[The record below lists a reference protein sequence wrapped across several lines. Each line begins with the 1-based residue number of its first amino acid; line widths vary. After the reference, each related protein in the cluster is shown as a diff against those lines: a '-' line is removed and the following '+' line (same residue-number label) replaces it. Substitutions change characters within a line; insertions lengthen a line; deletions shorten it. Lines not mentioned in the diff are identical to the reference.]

1 MTTSWRGV
9 LVATAL
15 PFCER
20 KPGRDDLSV
29 DLDRY
34 AEHVRWL
41 AESGCDGVVP
51 NGSLGEYQ
59 VLDAGERAAV
69 VETAVRA
76 APAGFAVVPGVSAY
90 GAREAASWADQAA
103 QAGCPAVMA
112 LPPNAYR
119 ASPDAVVAHFR
130 AIAAIGLPV
139 VAYNNP
145 IDTRVD
151 LTPPLLAQ
159 LYGEG
164 LIVAVKEFT
173 GDVRRGY
180 EIAERAPGLD
190 VIAGSDDVVLELAL
204 AGATGWIAGIPNALP
219 AACVA
224 LWRAALAGDLAT
236 ALPAYRAL
244 HPLLRWDSKTEFV
257 QAIKL
262 AMDEVGRYGGPCR
275 PPRSAL
281 DPTTAAA
288 VRDAVARATKD

>member
-1 MTTSWRGV
+1 MSWHGV

-15 PFCER
+15 PYH
-20 KPGRDDLSV
+20 DDLSI

-59 VLDAGERAAV
+59 VLEPAERAAV

-76 APAGFAVVPGVSAY
+76 APSGFAVVPGVSAY
-90 GAREAASWADQAA
+90 GAREAARWAAHA
-103 QAGCPAVMA
+103 GEAGCPAVMV

-119 ASPDAVVAHFR
+119 AGPDAVVEQFR
-130 AIAAIGLPV
+130 AVAAVGLPV
-139 VAYNNP
+139 IAYNNP
-145 IDTRVD
+145 IDTKVD
-151 LTPPLLAQ
+151 LTPSLLAR

-173 GDVRRGY
+173 GDVRRAY
-180 EIAERAPGLD
+180 EIAELAPGLD
-190 VIAGSDDVVLELAL
+190 LIAGSDDVVLELAL

-224 LWRAALAGDLAT
+224 LWRAARAGDLAS

-262 AMDEVGRYGGPCR
+262 AMDQVGRYGGPCR
-275 PPRSAL
+275 PPRGSL
-281 DPTTAAA
+281 DPAAEAA
-288 VRDAVARATKD
+288 VRDALARASKG

>member
-1 MTTSWRGV
+1 VTASWHGV

-15 PFCER
+15 PYD
-20 KPGRDDLSV
+20 DDLSV
-29 DLDRY
+29 DLARY
-34 AEHVRWL
+34 ADHVRWL

-59 VLDAGERAAV
+59 VLDANERAAV
-69 VETAVRA
+69 VEAAVQA

-90 GAREAASWADQAA
+90 GAREAARWADQAA

-119 ASPDAVVAHFR
+119 ASADDVVAHFR
-130 AIAAIGLPV
+130 AVAAIGLPV
-139 VAYNNP
+139 IAYNNP
-145 IDTRVD
+145 FDTRVD
-151 LTPPLLAQ
+151 LTPSLLAR
-159 LYGEG
+159 LSGEG

-173 GDVRRGY
+173 GDVRRAY

-219 AACVA
+219 APCVA
-224 LWRAALAGDLAT
+224 LWRAARAGDVAT
-236 ALPAYRAL
+236 AVAAYRAL
-244 HPLLRWDSKTEFV
+244 HPLLRWDSNPEFV

-262 AMDEVGRYGGPCR
+262 AMDEAGRYGGPCR
-275 PPRSAL
+275 PPRSGL
-281 DPTTAAA
+281 DAAAAAA
-288 VRDAVARATKD
+288 VRDAVSRATKD